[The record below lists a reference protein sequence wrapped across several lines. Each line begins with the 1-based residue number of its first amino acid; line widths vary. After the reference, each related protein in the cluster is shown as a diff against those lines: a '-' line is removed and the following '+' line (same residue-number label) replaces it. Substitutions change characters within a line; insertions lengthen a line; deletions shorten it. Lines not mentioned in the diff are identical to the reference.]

1 MDSMQSSGFGQSS
14 GPSGRRISRR
24 QVLKTGVAFAALPLL
39 AACGPGAQPS
49 PTAAPAKPAE
59 APGAAAPAATTAPA
73 AAPAGGRGSGGTLRV
88 LMWQGPTI
96 VNPHLTQGT
105 KDYIAARMCCEP
117 LLTVDYEGK
126 ISPVLAAEVPS
137 RENGGLAA
145 DGKTVSIKLKK
156 DIKWADGRPFTAED
170 VAFTYQF
177 IANPETSAVTLGTY
191 LDLERVEAQDAETVR
206 MIFKE
211 PTAGWY
217 GPFTGTNGMIL
228 PKHALQEYVGANA
241 RNAPFNL
248 KAFGTGPFMVEDFRP
263 GDLITYTVN
272 PNYREPNKPSFN
284 RIEIKGGGDAVSA
297 ARSVFETGEY
307 DYAWNLQVEAQVLE
321 QIMRGGKG
329 DLVTAPGSGVEQ
341 LYFNQAD
348 PNQEVDGERSHP
360 STKHPFLTD
369 PRVREA
375 MALAVDRD
383 TMAKQLYGPTG
394 DATSNVLTT
403 PTNLNSPNTSY
414 EFNVEKANKILDD
427 AGYRKG
433 GDGIRMT
440 PQGVRMKV
448 LYQTSTNSL
457 RQKEQALVKDGWQ
470 KIGIET
476 ELKSVDASVFFSSS
490 PSNPDTYAH
499 FTADVN
505 MFTSTF
511 DNPYPVLYMKRFY
524 GADPARDWS
533 QKSNN
538 WAPQNFLKW
547 SNDEFNR
554 LYDQAKTE
562 TDPEKNRQLWM
573 QMNDIVVTSFIDVPL
588 VNRKFADAK
597 SKALK
602 GPLQSPFDCV
612 FAWNIADW
620 TKG

>member
-1 MDSMQSSGFGQSS
+1 
-14 GPSGRRISRR
+14 
-24 QVLKTGVAFAALPLL
+24 
-39 AACGPGAQPS
+39 
-49 PTAAPAKPAE
+49 
-59 APGAAAPAATTAPA
+59 
-73 AAPAGGRGSGGTLRV
+73 
-88 LMWQGPTI
+88 
-96 VNPHLTQGT
+96 
-105 KDYIAARMCCEP
+105 
-117 LLTVDYEGK
+117 
-126 ISPVLAAEVPS
+126 
-137 RENGGLAA
+137 
-145 DGKTVSIKLKK
+145 
-156 DIKWADGRPFTAED
+156 
-170 VAFTYQF
+170 
-177 IANPETSAVTLGTY
+177 
-191 LDLERVEAQDAETVR
+191 
-206 MIFKE
+206 
-211 PTAGWY
+211 
-217 GPFTGTNGMIL
+217 
-228 PKHALQEYVGANA
+228 
-241 RNAPFNL
+241 
-248 KAFGTGPFMVEDFRP
+248 
-263 GDLITYTVN
+263 
-272 PNYREPNKPSFN
+272 
-284 RIEIKGGGDAVSA
+284 
-297 ARSVFETGEY
+297 
-307 DYAWNLQVEAQVLE
+307 
-321 QIMRGGKG
+321 
-329 DLVTAPGSGVEQ
+329 
-341 LYFNQAD
+341 
-348 PNQEVDGERSHP
+348 
-360 STKHPFLTD
+360 
-369 PRVREA
+369 
-375 MALAVDRD
+375 
-383 TMAKQLYGPTG
+383 
-394 DATSNVLTT
+394 VLTT